1 LKYLSVMCPAPLGFS
16 ASAIVPSFLHLAAR
30 RESTRRYMSGTSA
43 AAAKKT
49 AETSAETGS
58 TLHGVVALNKHTVSS
73 SSSVFNYRWSY
84 SVL

>member
-1 LKYLSVMCPAPLGFS
+1 VMCPAPLGLS

-43 AAAKKT
+43 AAAKT

-58 TLHGVVALNKHTVSS
+58 MLHGVVALNKHTVSS